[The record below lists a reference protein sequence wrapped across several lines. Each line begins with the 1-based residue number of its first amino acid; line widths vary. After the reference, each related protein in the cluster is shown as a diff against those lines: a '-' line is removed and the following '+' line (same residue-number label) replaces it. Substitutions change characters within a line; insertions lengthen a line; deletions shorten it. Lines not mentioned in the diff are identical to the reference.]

1 MKYFEIMENIGSIE
15 RIFRMLVGGLLL
27 GIAMTHPTSSLYVS
41 FLPLIANYFV
51 LTAIMR
57 WDPVGYVI
65 GVVLK
70 LLGQLPAAT
79 HPANLAVSRGATYQ
93 ELRA

>member
-41 FLPLIANYFV
+41 FLPLIASYFV
-51 LTAIMR
+51 LTAIML

-65 GVVLK
+65 GVILK
-70 LLGQLPAAT
+70 FLGQLPAAAQSAT
-79 HPANLAVSRGATYQ
+79 LAVSNGAKYQ